1 MPVIDFLAGRFLI
14 LWGLPGTMKELA
26 KLKPQTWQ
34 AVERLIE
41 SGNAA
46 SVKDF
51 LRNNKCYECQL
62 AWFDLDHFLIKAV
75 QKEGYLILSRL
86 QIP

>member
-1 MPVIDFLAGRFLI
+1 MPVIDFLAGHFLI

-34 AVERLIE
+34 EVERLIE

-51 LRNNKCYECQL
+51 FTEQ
-62 AWFDLDHFLIKAV
+62 
-75 QKEGYLILSRL
+75 
-86 QIP
+86 